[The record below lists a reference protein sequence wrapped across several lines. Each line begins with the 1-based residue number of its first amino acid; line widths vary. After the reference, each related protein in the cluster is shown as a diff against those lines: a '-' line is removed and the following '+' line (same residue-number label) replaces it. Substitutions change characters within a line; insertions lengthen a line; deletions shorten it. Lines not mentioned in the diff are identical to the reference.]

1 MSLQGQVALITGASS
16 GIGLAAAE
24 ALSAAGVK
32 LVLTGRREDRL
43 AAHQARLPE
52 SVVKAGDIT
61 DPALAGDLIEL
72 ALTTHGR
79 LDIVLNNAGLNH
91 NAAIEEIDVDLVCE
105 MVRVNVEAAYRVAYT
120 AMKHFRRSGRG
131 HLVNTSSVLGFK
143 VRSKAGAYAGTK
155 YAIEALSEALRLELA
170 GSDIK
175 VTCIE
180 PGLVIT
186 DLHRDHKVRPEVV
199 QSVAQPLQ
207 PADVAQC
214 ILFALQQP
222 AHVAI
227 PRLMVLPQSQ
237 EI

>member
-1 MSLQGQVALITGASS
+1 MSLEGQVALITGASS

-32 LVLTGRREDRL
+32 LVLTGRREDKL
-43 AAHQARLPE
+43 AAHQARLPDC
-52 SVVKAGDIT
+52 VVQAGDIT
-61 DPALAGDLIEL
+61 DPALAGELIEL
-72 ALTTHGR
+72 ALSAHGR

-91 NAAIEEIDVDLVCE
+91 NAPIEEIDVDLVCE
-105 MVRVNVEAAYRVAYT
+105 MVRVNVEAAYRMAYL
-120 AMKHFRRSGRG
+120 AVKHFRRAGRG

-170 GSDIK
+170 GSAIK

-180 PGLVIT
+180 PGLVVPA
-186 DLHRDHKVRPEVV
+186 LHRGHKVRPEVL
-199 QSVAQPLQ
+199 QSVAEPLQ
-207 PADVAQC
+207 PADVAGT